1 MLSKLALR
9 FGPKAGDPPLE
20 FAPGAMTVFVGP
32 NNSGKSRALVEI
44 EHRAAADTGPLILS
58 AVEASG
64 DGQIARVDG
73 TNRLTLLN
81 QQPSEN
87 LNAPQRLLGRLLV
100 EDERRERVRDAVRDA
115 FGLHLAIDSTS
126 MQWFQPKVSNVPAP
140 SGLEHSIGEDAREF
154 FRAARPLETYSD
166 GVRAFAG
173 IVAALTA
180 AELRL
185 ILIDEPEA
193 FLHPP
198 LSRKLGRFVAELA
211 RERDGNVIA
220 ATHSADFLLG
230 AITSGVPVNIVR
242 LTWDGEH
249 ATARLMASSD
259 IETITRNPFM
269 RTARVLDAVFH
280 RGAIVCEADADRAFY
295 DEINARL
302 LAGGEGAADVLF
314 LNANGKDSLARIV
327 GPLRKL
333 GIPAAAIA
341 DLDLIEEG
349 AFGELLDACNVP
361 PASANALTT
370 LRGQVRQR
378 FQVTG
383 QRAKSGGL
391 ASLTSTAKAEARDL
405 LDQLAAYGIF
415 LVPVGELERWL
426 GLVQPSKGAWLQR
439 VFDAMK
445 SDPSDPEYVRPHAD
459 DVWKFMRGVTTW
471 IEDANRRG
479 MP

>member
-9 FGPKAGDPPLE
+9 FGSNAGAPPLE

-44 EHRAAADTGPLILS
+44 EYGVAHDDSLIIS
-58 AVEASG
+58 AVEESG
-64 DGQIARVDG
+64 PGRTERLDG

-81 QQPSEN
+81 PDRSEN
-87 LNAPQRLLGRLLV
+87 LNAPHGLLGRLLV
-100 EDERRERVRDAVRDA
+100 ENERRERVRAAIHSA
-115 FGLHLAIDSTS
+115 FGVHLVIDFRAMQSFEAKLSTKPPTLAI
-126 MQWFQPKVSNVPAP
+126 
-140 SGLEHSIGEDAREF
+140 EHSIGEDAREF

-220 ATHSADFLLG
+220 ATHSADFLFG

-249 ATARLMASSD
+249 ATARLMPSSE

-302 LAGGEGAADVLF
+302 LAAGEGAADVLF
-314 LNANGKDSLARIV
+314 LNANGKDSLARIA

-349 AFGELLDACNVP
+349 AFAELLDACNVP

-370 LRGQVRQR
+370 LRAQVRQR

-391 ASLTSTAKAEARDL
+391 ASLTSTAKAEAQDL

-445 SDPSDPEYVRPHAD
+445 SDPSDPEYVRPHAG
-459 DVWKFMRGVTTW
+459 DVWNFMRGVTAW